1 MPTKRR
7 VAHIKAGRLHANPI
21 PEAVRIGNT
30 IYSSAVSGVDP
41 ATMKAPDDLEE
52 QVKWCFRHTKELL
65 ESVGASLD
73 DIIKLNVAMTDSSPE
88 KRAVLNKYWL
98 ETFPDPEDRPARH
111 TSQGP
116 LSNNYL
122 IQFEFVAIVA

>member
-1 MPTKRR
+1 MAKKRR
-7 VAHIKAGRLHANPI
+7 VAHVKGGRLHANPI

-30 IYSSAVSGVDP
+30 IYSSAISGVAP
-41 ATMKAPDDLEE
+41 ALVKTPDDLEA
-52 QVKWCFRHTKELL
+52 QVKLCFQHMKELL
-65 ESVGASLD
+65 ESVDASLD
-73 DIIKLNVAMTDSSPE
+73 DIIKLEVSMTDSSPE

-98 ETFPDPEDRPARH
+98 ATFPDEEDRPARH

-122 IQFEFVAIVA
+122 IQFEFVAIVD